1 VKDAPLRVLIT
12 GAGGQLGKALIAA
25 APAGAVVRSVIH
37 AELDIADP
45 AAVAVV
51 FRDLAPQLVLN
62 AAAFT
67 AVDDAQRSPGAAQRT
82 NATGPEVLAAA
93 CATAGAWLTHVSTD
107 YVFDGAQSRPYGTG
121 AKPQPLNVYG
131 HTKLAGE
138 TAVLEQLAQAST
150 VVRASWLYSAHGG
163 FAARML
169 ALMQSRPQ
177 LSVVADQVGV
187 PTSAHG
193 LAQVLWSLSAR
204 RAMGLWHWCDSG
216 VASWYDFAVAIAE
229 TAVDLKLLPAAP
241 AITPI
246 ASADYP
252 TAAARP
258 PYSVLDKR
266 ATEKLLGITAPHW
279 RSALRTTLGE
289 LAHA

>member
-1 VKDAPLRVLIT
+1 MKDAPLRVLIT

-25 APAGAVVRSVIH
+25 TPAGAVVRSVIP

-121 AKPQPLNVYG
+121 AKPQPLNGYG
-131 HTKLAGE
+131 HTNLAGE
-138 TAVLEQLAQAST
+138 TAVLEQLPQAST
-150 VVRASWLYSAHGG
+150 VVRASWRYSAHGG

-241 AITPI
+241 ASTPI

>member
-1 VKDAPLRVLIT
+1 MKDAPLRVLIT
-12 GAGGQLGKALIAA
+12 GAGGQLGKALIAV
-25 APAGAVVRSVIH
+25 APAGAVVRAVTH
-37 AELDIADP
+37 AQLDIAEP

-51 FRDLAPQLVLN
+51 FRELAPQLVLN

-67 AVDDAQRSPGAAQRT
+67 AVDDAERTPAAAQRT
-82 NATGPEVLAAA
+82 NSTGPQVLAAA
-93 CATAGAWLTHVSTD
+93 CATGGTWLTHVSTD
-107 YVFDGAQSRPYGTG
+107 YVFDGAQSRPYDTR
-121 AKPQPLNVYG
+121 ARPQPLSVYG
-131 HTKLAGE
+131 RTKLAGE
-138 TAVLEQLAQAST
+138 TAVLEHLPQAST

-169 ALMQSRPQ
+169 ALMKNRPQ
-177 LSVVADQVGV
+177 LSIVADQVGA

-204 RAMGLWHWCDSG
+204 RATGRWHWCDSG

-229 TAVDLKLLPAAP
+229 TAVELKLLPTAP

-266 ATEKLLGITAPHW
+266 ATETLLGITAPHW
-279 RSALRTTLGE
+279 RSALRTTLAG